1 MLYPQCLAH
10 RDSDVTEVWMDEWKE
25 GKMDKWMDG
34 YIEIESRKKRC
45 REDG

>member
-1 MLYPQCLAH
+1 MEGCI
-10 RDSDVTEVWMDEWKE
+10 DEWKE

-45 REDG
+45 RKTDDGRKDGGKESG